1 MMEEESAEPAPVA
14 FRATSDDMN
23 EWKDLDSTLGVPKP
37 WSMVDVP
44 DLFLTNLIHD
54 VDHTFADDSLT
65 EFSSTMNH
73 SGSDSESSSDAF
85 KDFMM
90 RQSSPESLSNTPPLV
105 HSCGDG
111 GVDGTTT
118 SPPDFPLDTQ
128 DMAPLTNQQ
137 LASIFG
143 FPPTS
148 SCNQEPVQ
156 GISPS
161 SVQQSPPVSMHKPE
175 IPVQTTSPV
184 SESQASSGSPTQ
196 ESILAS
202 LHMQPGSNSN
212 AMTALNRLRAVT
224 HECEQKKQENKQRQV
239 KSSLSSATTPQSSS
253 SSNVP
258 SDGSEM
264 WTRKNA
270 HNAIERRY
278 RSNINDRIAG
288 LRDVVPA
295 LREMQSRGPRRKR
308 RRGKAEEVELVD
320 GIRAATKL
328 SKATILSKATEYI
341 CYLKSREVR
350 LSREVAGLHMLLRS
364 LEGGDELMS
373 QWNAEMERLHAMYP
387 PMDAVYPDG
396 PAPPLSPSE
405 DAEEGDL
412 VDESDDADDSESVS
426 SGGEPMRTKAAR
438 YMLGA
443 FLIPSL
449 LGRSD
454 WGTEAPDA
462 TPQAHVMGVCHQL
475 WKRSLGSSDTVH
487 PYNHVPLSDLV
498 WELLRGCALLGLI
511 VVVLMSVGAHI
522 RRWCRR
528 LELKQSSRLQHVAGA
543 EALLRAPVEQAQA
556 AEPMQPAHAK
566 RMYAQ
571 LSELLH
577 VPRTYMALSW
587 RIAWTCLC
595 LITTLFPGVTAWI
608 RYASADPT
616 VSLLYRR
623 AHMRRAELELT
634 LGGDIQPSLGQRLYT
649 LVVLQ
654 FAACIYRATVD
665 ESLLLALMYCD
676 LAQRTRIPLLMRHGA
691 YLWRKTGAR
700 LVDAPNSDETS
711 QRMLAELLSV
721 PVPQA
726 LAYAR
731 SNATEASVIVSPL
744 ANMLEA
750 LRQEALLSY
759 WTTIITSMMRTASS
773 AEKRWSPHVLDV
785 IQDSAS
791 LRGIQQQLHALS
803 RDGASSAA
811 LHEQMLVAQ
820 GMLELAAGQLTR
832 AQMHARS
839 LKQHQP
845 SSLAAQQFLALWKD
859 TPLVASAPR
868 GPVDMLASVV
878 IGWFVLLRKYHLHG
892 GTHEVSDQV
901 AACTSTLQELASQ
914 CLWTFVSPPEKGGHV
929 YLQSEQAPCL
939 VHALDLLMDQLS
951 P

>member
-1 MMEEESAEPAPVA
+1 
-14 FRATSDDMN
+14 
-23 EWKDLDSTLGVPKP
+23 
-37 WSMVDVP
+37 
-44 DLFLTNLIHD
+44 
-54 VDHTFADDSLT
+54 
-65 EFSSTMNH
+65 
-73 SGSDSESSSDAF
+73 
-85 KDFMM
+85 
-90 RQSSPESLSNTPPLV
+90 
-105 HSCGDG
+105 
-111 GVDGTTT
+111 
-118 SPPDFPLDTQ
+118 
-128 DMAPLTNQQ
+128 
-137 LASIFG
+137 
-143 FPPTS
+143 
-148 SCNQEPVQ
+148 
-156 GISPS
+156 
-161 SVQQSPPVSMHKPE
+161 
-175 IPVQTTSPV
+175 
-184 SESQASSGSPTQ
+184 
-196 ESILAS
+196 
-202 LHMQPGSNSN
+202 
-212 AMTALNRLRAVT
+212 
-224 HECEQKKQENKQRQV
+224 
-239 KSSLSSATTPQSSS
+239 
-253 SSNVP
+253 
-258 SDGSEM
+258 
-264 WTRKNA
+264 
-270 HNAIERRY
+270 
-278 RSNINDRIAG
+278 
-288 LRDVVPA
+288 
-295 LREMQSRGPRRKR
+295 
-308 RRGKAEEVELVD
+308 
-320 GIRAATKL
+320 
-328 SKATILSKATEYI
+328 
-341 CYLKSREVR
+341 
-350 LSREVAGLHMLLRS
+350 
-364 LEGGDELMS
+364 
-373 QWNAEMERLHAMYP
+373 
-387 PMDAVYPDG
+387 
-396 PAPPLSPSE
+396 
-405 DAEEGDL
+405 
-412 VDESDDADDSESVS
+412 
-426 SGGEPMRTKAAR
+426 
-438 YMLGA
+438 
-443 FLIPSL
+443 
-449 LGRSD
+449 
-454 WGTEAPDA
+454 
-462 TPQAHVMGVCHQL
+462 
-475 WKRSLGSSDTVH
+475 
-487 PYNHVPLSDLV
+487 
-498 WELLRGCALLGLI
+498 
-511 VVVLMSVGAHI
+511 
-522 RRWCRR
+522 
-528 LELKQSSRLQHVAGA
+528 
-543 EALLRAPVEQAQA
+543 
-556 AEPMQPAHAK
+556 
-566 RMYAQ
+566 
-571 LSELLH
+571 
-577 VPRTYMALSW
+577 
-587 RIAWTCLC
+587 
-595 LITTLFPGVTAWI
+595 
-608 RYASADPT
+608 
-616 VSLLYRR
+616 
-623 AHMRRAELELT
+623 MRRAELELT
-634 LGGDIQPSLGQRLYT
+634 LGGDIQPSLAQRLYT